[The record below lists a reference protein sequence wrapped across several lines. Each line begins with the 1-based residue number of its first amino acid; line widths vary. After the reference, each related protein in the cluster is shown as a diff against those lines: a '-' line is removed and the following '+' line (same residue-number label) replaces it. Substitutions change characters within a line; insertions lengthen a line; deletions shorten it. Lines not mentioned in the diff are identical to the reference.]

1 MPWRAVVLGAGWGGV
16 KAVVWER
23 RAVRRT
29 VESFMVGDKLGDRCA
44 IERKVMAG

>member
-1 MPWRAVVLGAGWGGV
+1 VVLSAGWGAV

-29 VESFMVGDKLGDRCA
+29 VESFMVRGDK
-44 IERKVMAG
+44 